1 MGKRRGEK
9 RKVGVGEWGGRRM
22 EWEGMGGGLGCR
34 GVQLVVFW
42 LWSYTVFFSSKATA
56 KEYAWFCD
64 YNFLDW
70 FCGHNRT
77 KMGSPRLKPL
87 VPFYGHNPK
96 TSSTVITRIF
106 FLLFKQPRELVPCH
120 NLCPSLVLETVAPG
134 STNLQQPVT
143 KQTVTTSVNM
153 SQF

>member
-1 MGKRRGEK
+1 MESGEGGGWNGRGW
-9 RKVGVGEWGGRRM
+9 VGGWGVGGFSWSFSGSGRI
-22 EWEGMGGGLGCR
+22 L
-34 GVQLVVFW
+34 F
-42 LWSYTVFFSSKATA
+42 FFSSKATA